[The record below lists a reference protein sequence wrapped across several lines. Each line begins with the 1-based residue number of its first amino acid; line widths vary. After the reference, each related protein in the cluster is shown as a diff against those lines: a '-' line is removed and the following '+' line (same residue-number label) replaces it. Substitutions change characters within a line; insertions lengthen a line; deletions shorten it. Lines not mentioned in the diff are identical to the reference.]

1 MSLHGSPRHLQ
12 LTGDFSIVTSLQ
24 KQFDNL
30 LFARTE
36 PNSLLL
42 HPIPLCSEFCI
53 AFLIPIAPVLP
64 F

>member
-1 MSLHGSPRHLQ
+1 MSFHGSPSHFQ
-12 LTGDFSIVTSLQ
+12 LTGNLGVVAALQ
-24 KQFDNL
+24 KQFDDL

-42 HPIPLCSEFCI
+42 HPHP
-53 AFLIPIAPVLP
+53 P